1 MTPKG
6 RLGTDKVNRATNRTV
21 TKDPRGGCTCP
32 CVLPTPHRQS
42 RRQRKVKVNPAA
54 PAAARERIIEQ
65 CKTPE
70 EFVKQIVYEGVF
82 EDLVQFATQLP
93 DTSA

>member
-1 MTPKG
+1 
-6 RLGTDKVNRATNRTV
+6 
-21 TKDPRGGCTCP
+21 
-32 CVLPTPHRQS
+32 
-42 RRQRKVKVNPAA
+42 VNPAA